1 MRMFFQRTLMVAGVL
16 ALTSSFSFGQQIR
29 ISGEGYVDYGSD
41 KTGLSKYASSGALC
55 VIHRPD
61 CGTVGHNGKDHFF
74 PKDHPLPPGVKIE
87 RVDYTPFWPIGLTKT
102 DRGGIGSEGSY
113 GVDLENPGPNVPPV
127 SVEWQNACQSS
138 GSNDWA
144 HLPATYQIS
153 FILSGPQA
161 ALDEVSKVNPSVP
174 ATVDPGF
181 ACLRADTPGPR
192 PGEVAIESLTA
203 SWNGQTRKAG
213 QTLVIPVGSKAVISW
228 DVEFCG
234 AGCSIGLEG
243 NNGVPPNGFVL
254 NNVPPKHSITVTPPE
269 TTNTYVLGAS
279 DTASRSVN
287 DYESAKVTVQLT
299 NSSGTGCTS
308 CQWYY
313 FQLNS
318 PSGAASAE
326 CFTYAAYA
334 TSESSAEAEAKAQAT
349 NYTVK
354 PITAQQYYDGCSA

>member
-1 MRMFFQRTLMVAGVL
+1 MRIVCQRILTVVSLWTL
-16 ALTSSFSFGQQIR
+16 SSTFSFAQQIR
-29 ISGEGYVDYGSD
+29 ISGEAYVDYASD
-41 KTGLSKYASSGALC
+41 KTGLSEYASSGVLC

-61 CGTVGHNGKDHFF
+61 CGTVGHNGKEHFF
-74 PKDHPLPPGVKIE
+74 SKDHPLPPGVTIE
-87 RVDYTPFWPIGLTKT
+87 RVDYLPFWPIGLTTT

-113 GVDLENPGPNVPPV
+113 GVDLENPGSNALPV
-127 SVEWQNACQSS
+127 SVHWQNACQSS

-153 FILSGPQA
+153 FVLSGPQA
-161 ALDEVSKVNPSVP
+161 ALDAVSKVNPSVP
-174 ATVDPGF
+174 ATVDPGL

-213 QTLVIPVGSKAVISW
+213 QTLVIPVGSQAVISW

-234 AGCSIGLEG
+234 AGCQIGLEA
-243 NNGVPPNGFVL
+243 NNGAPPNGWVK
-254 NNVPPKHSITVTPPE
+254 NNVTPKNSIKVMPQD
-269 TTNTYVLGAS
+269 TTTTYLMGAS
-279 DTASRSVN
+279 DTASRKVN
-287 DYESAKVTVQLT
+287 DIESAKVTVQLT
-299 NSSGTGCTS
+299 NNSGTPCTT

-318 PSGAASAE
+318 PSGAANSE
-326 CFTYAAYA
+326 CFTYAAYG
-334 TSESSAEAEAKAQAT
+334 TESAAEAEAKAQAT

-354 PITAQQYYDGCSA
+354 QITAQQYYAGCSA